1 MTETASPF
9 LTPFNKFRLRETYE
23 RHFKGRRGKIRLAA
37 ACLAAFFVAPYFL
50 TLIYVVLDPPLS
62 ALMFRQAVTGHRVD
76 YEWRDLERIS
86 PNLVTQVISAEDGR
100 FCQHWGVDWSSFD
113 RAVDAAAD
121 GRPKGGGSTISMQT
135 AKNLFLW
142 NKPAYVRKVFELPLA
157 FYMDLMLG
165 KRRTMEIY
173 LNIVEWAP
181 GVYGAEAAARHHFGK
196 SADRLSS
203 QEAAQLA
210 AALPNPKLR
219 NAGHPSAKT
228 FALARRLRRRAAAEQ
243 SEAYC
248 VLRGGW

>member
-1 MTETASPF
+1 
-9 LTPFNKFRLRETYE
+9 
-23 RHFKGRRGKIRLAA
+23 
-37 ACLAAFFVAPYFL
+37 
-50 TLIYVVLDPPLS
+50 
-62 ALMFRQAVTGHRVD
+62 MFRQALTGHRVD
-76 YEWRDLERIS
+76 YEWRDLDRIS

-121 GRPKGGGSTISMQT
+121 GRPKGGASTITMQT

-142 NKPAYVRKVFELPLA
+142 NRPAYVRKVFELPLA
-157 FYMDLMLG
+157 YYMDLVLG
-165 KRRTMEIY
+165 KHRVMEIY

-196 SADRLSS
+196 SADRLSP

-219 NAGHPSAKT
+219 NAGRPSPKT
-228 FALARRLRRRAAAEQ
+228 FALAYRLRRRAAAGQ
-243 SEAYC
+243 SEAFC
-248 VLRGGW
+248 VLRSGW

>member
-1 MTETASPF
+1 MTETA
-9 LTPFNKFRLRETYE
+9 TPLLKPPGKFWLREAFA
-23 RHFKGRRGKIRLAA
+23 RHFSGRRGRFRLAGVA
-37 ACLAAFFVAPYFL
+37 VAAFILAPYFF
-50 TLIYVVLDPPLS
+50 TLVYVVFDPPLS
-62 ALMFRQAVTGHRVD
+62 ALMFRQALTGHRVD
-76 YEWRDLERIS
+76 YEWRDLDRIS

-121 GRPKGGGSTISMQT
+121 GRAKGGASTISMQT

-142 NKPAYVRKVFELPLA
+142 NRPAYVRKIFELPLA
-157 FYMDLMLG
+157 YYMDLMLG
-165 KRRTMEIY
+165 KRRLMEIY

-196 SADRLSS
+196 SADRLSQ

-219 NAGHPSAKT
+219 NAGRPSPKT
-228 FALARRLRRRAAAEQ
+228 FALARRLRRRAASGQ

-248 VLRGGW
+248 VLRSGW